1 MTRRIASGAWHSGQ
15 WDSTAA
21 EGDWVRA
28 ISDSSMGCAIF
39 KIGLERFPAKWRP
52 VRAKKTRQIENPE
65 SRFDSIETEKAL
77 GSRLSRFDRP
87 RGRPERPVKPL
98 T

>member
-1 MTRRIASGAWHSGQ
+1 VHLNVQYADPDLPAMTRRIASGAWHSGQ

-65 SRFDSIETEKAL
+65 SRFVLSKRK
-77 GSRLSRFDRP
+77 RL
-87 RGRPERPVKPL
+87 
-98 T
+98 